1 MRYGVYL
8 SIDNEYSNPNL
19 LAELAN
25 EAEEAGWD
33 GAFIWDHIGHP
44 VTVVDPW
51 IALTAMAMRTKR
63 IKLGPIVTP
72 VARRR
77 PWKLA
82 RETVSLDHLTNGR
95 LVLGVGLG
103 YSSQEFEAFG
113 EDGDP
118 RTRAEKLDE
127 GLAVLTGLWSGEPFS
142 YSGKHYCVQ
151 AACFKPRPVQSPRI
165 PIWVCGAWSDKKAP
179 FRRAARWDG
188 VIAICGTGENRAIR
202 PDEVRAIRDYIQQH
216 RVTNDPFD
224 IVVILWSEGECT
236 SEERQAVTAYEEAGV
251 SWWLEDLSTERFSLP
266 DARERLHKGPP
277 GS

>member
-19 LAELAN
+19 LAEMAH

-33 GAFIWDHIGHP
+33 GAFIWDHIRYP
-44 VTVVDPW
+44 ITAADPW

-127 GLAVLTGLWSGEPFS
+127 GLAVLAGLWSGEPFN
-142 YSGKHYCVQ
+142 YSGKHHRVQ

-188 VIAICGTGENRAIR
+188 VIAICGTGEDRAIR
-202 PDEVRAIRDYIQQH
+202 PDEIRAIRDYIQQH

-224 IVVILWSEGECT
+224 IVVILWSEGERT

-251 SWWLEDLSTERFSLP
+251 TWWLEDLSTERFSLSG
-266 DARERLHKGPP
+266 ARERLHKGPP
-277 GS
+277 GA